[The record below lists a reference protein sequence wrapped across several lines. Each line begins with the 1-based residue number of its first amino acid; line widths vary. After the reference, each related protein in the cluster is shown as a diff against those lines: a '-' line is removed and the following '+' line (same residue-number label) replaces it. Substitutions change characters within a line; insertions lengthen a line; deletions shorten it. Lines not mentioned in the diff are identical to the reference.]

1 MWWLFH
7 QASIIPCCVPTG
19 MRLPFSGRPFGGLTW
34 EGGEPFGG
42 GNFLLPLQRRS
53 GSAQAEGR
61 GVFTCAVPPQLK
73 TPFGQHYGY
82 LTKEDAV
89 EAHSHQEEEMY
100 LILRGKG
107 MITVGEETA
116 EVTGGDVVAVAPDLL
131 PLPDS
136 RRRGTALGVVPLE
149 SKPITKTQ
157 AGAG

>member
-34 EGGEPFGG
+34 KAETPWG
-42 GNFLLPLQRRS
+42 GNFLLPLQQQKL
-53 GSAQAEGR
+53 GSAQAEGQ

-73 TPFGQHYGY
+73 TPFRQHYGY

-116 EVTGGDVVAVAPDLL
+116 EDYQRRRGCRCAGPP

-136 RRRGTALGVVPLE
+136 RRRGTAFWV
-149 SKPITKTQ
+149 SFRWRANQ
-157 AGAG
+157 